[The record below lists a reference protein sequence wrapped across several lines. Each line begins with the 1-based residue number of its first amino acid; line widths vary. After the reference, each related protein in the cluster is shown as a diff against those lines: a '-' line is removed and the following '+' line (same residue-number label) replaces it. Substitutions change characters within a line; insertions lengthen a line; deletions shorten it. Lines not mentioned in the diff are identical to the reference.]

1 VRRSIL
7 IVAVQVQE
15 NPDEQRYEAVV
26 DGEVAGFTAY
36 RMQPGLISF
45 VHTEVQDAFE
55 GRGVGSILIR
65 EALEDVRRRGFE
77 VLPFCPFVN
86 SFIAE
91 HREFADLV
99 PGSRREEFG
108 L

>member
-1 VRRSIL
+1 V
-7 IVAVQVQE
+7 IVAVQVHD

-36 RMQPGLISF
+36 RAQPGLIAF
-45 VHTEVQDAFE
+45 VHTEVEDAFA
-55 GRGVGSILIR
+55 GHGVGSILIR
-65 EALEDVRRRGFE
+65 EALDDARRRGVE

-91 HREFADLV
+91 HREFVDLV
-99 PGSRREEFG
+99 PGSRRKEFG